1 MKFVSLFLN
10 ALQEAT
16 WGADPLE
23 FYGAFRSLKYDA
35 DAKFPSSLAP
45 NATVSWSTTT
55 ARQSCDTLSAHI
67 GLSIAFPDIDLE
79 LLQRIYGWA
88 ALQYQ
93 GWARGFLRVKGEQPR
108 TLTLAT
114 DNLLE
119 FYLDGVHHFGGDYY
133 AFRRAPIVLH
143 LEPGDHII
151 DLRFVRDVRAM
162 GGVGS
167 PTIEIQLEATSSTT
181 GLHIAAD
188 KTLMPDMVTR
198 HLASMLGSIQVRN
211 DHVHDIEVFAVSAN
225 DSAYFVWLLQPD
237 DFRVVAGQTRPIA
250 LAISCKTDC
259 SPYLGIDIEYGIVGK
274 GQSDATVLHLDH
286 QFAQRELYEPLKVTY
301 YHPAGM
307 VSYAILKP
315 PPSNIS
321 CPVDSEGSLPVLL
334 QLHGAGVEADNDIV
348 RHALDP
354 LSLCAWS
361 VFPTGSTP
369 WSGDDWH
376 VWGFADVEAAIA
388 AIPAWIESIE
398 WNGPGVNTKR
408 WLVAGHSNGGELL
421 LQHLSVHTN
430 EDGLGQGTWYALTH
444 RPDNI
449 FAAAPISGYSSIQS
463 RSIDISGLSR
473 ANNLDYVPYDLWQPM
488 PPAVRALLDTSLS
501 SYRHELLLDN
511 VKGISILQQHGSIDD
526 NVPAFHSRL
535 MNQQITVHGAN
546 ASYAELPGKNHWFDG
561 IMTTQPLSE
570 FFENE
575 LNNFARPLHAPE
587 AFTLTVAN
595 PADSGPKF
603 GVEILYLRR
612 PGQLG
617 KVHVSFS
624 VSDCTLRSSNVLSLR
639 LPDIYSRTHGVVV
652 DGQRIDLP
660 LEASSNELWLMPDG
674 IWKVLSKH
682 QSPAL
687 RDRNQL
693 GGMDAIFRTQNT
705 LQIVSHSRNTR
716 HTAVQISRNF

>member
-1 MKFVSLFLN
+1 
-10 ALQEAT
+10 
-16 WGADPLE
+16 
-23 FYGAFRSLKYDA
+23 LKYDA
-35 DAKFPSSLAP
+35 NAKFPSSLAP

-55 ARQSCDTLSAHI
+55 ARQSCDTSSAQI
-67 GLSIAFPDIDLE
+67 GLSIAFPDIDLDF
-79 LLQRIYGWA
+79 LQRIYGWA

-93 GWARGFLRVKGEQPR
+93 GWARGFLHVKGEQPR

-151 DLRFVRDVRAM
+151 DLRFIRDVRAM

-167 PTIEIQLEATSSTT
+167 PTIDIQLEATCSTK

-188 KTLMPDMVTR
+188 KALMPDMVTG
-198 HLASMLGSIQVRN
+198 HLASMLGSVQVRN
-211 DHVHDIEVFAVSAN
+211 DHVHDVEVFAVSAN

-274 GQSDATVLHLDH
+274 GHSDAIVLHLDH
-286 QFAQRELYEPLKVTY
+286 QFVQRELYEPLKVTY

-307 VSYAILKP
+307 ISYAILKP
-315 PPSNIS
+315 PPSNVS
-321 CPVDSEGSLPVLL
+321 CPVDSEGSLPVFL

-388 AIPAWIESIE
+388 AIPAWTESIG

-408 WLVAGHSNGGELL
+408 WLVAGHSNGGKLL
-421 LQHLSVHTN
+421 LQHVSVHTN

-463 RSIDISGLSR
+463 RSINTPDHLGL
-473 ANNLDYVPYDLWQPM
+473 
-488 PPAVRALLDTSLS
+488 T
-501 SYRHELLLDN
+501 
-511 VKGISILQQHGSIDD
+511 I
-526 NVPAFHSRL
+526 
-535 MNQQITVHGAN
+535 
-546 ASYAELPGKNHWFDG
+546 
-561 IMTTQPLSE
+561 
-570 FFENE
+570 
-575 LNNFARPLHAPE
+575 
-587 AFTLTVAN
+587 
-595 PADSGPKF
+595 
-603 GVEILYLRR
+603 
-612 PGQLG
+612 
-617 KVHVSFS
+617 
-624 VSDCTLRSSNVLSLR
+624 
-639 LPDIYSRTHGVVV
+639 
-652 DGQRIDLP
+652 
-660 LEASSNELWLMPDG
+660 
-674 IWKVLSKH
+674 
-682 QSPAL
+682 
-687 RDRNQL
+687 
-693 GGMDAIFRTQNT
+693 
-705 LQIVSHSRNTR
+705 
-716 HTAVQISRNF
+716 